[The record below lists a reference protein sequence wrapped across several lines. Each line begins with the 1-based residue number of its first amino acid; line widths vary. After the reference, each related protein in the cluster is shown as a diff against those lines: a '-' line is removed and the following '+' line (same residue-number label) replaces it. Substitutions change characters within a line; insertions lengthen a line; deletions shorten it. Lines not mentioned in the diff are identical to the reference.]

1 MITTERES
9 TVYARI
15 PLTVEWG
22 SLTDITETLVAA
34 EDDPDTRPSGWVAA
48 ILIENDTH
56 PLWRGQEEVAV
67 LIGPPEPDDERTAQL
82 RHSVGSVDSPK
93 TYQLWAAI
101 GTEDEWIV
109 DRVGVWEVT

>member
-22 SLTDITETLVAA
+22 TFTDITDTLVAA
-34 EDDPDTRPSGWVAA
+34 EDDPDTRPSGWVTA
-48 ILIENDTH
+48 LLVTSDDH
-56 PLWRGQEEVAV
+56 PLWRGQEEVLV
-67 LIGPPEPDDERTAQL
+67 LIGPPVEDDERSAQL
-82 RHSVGSVDSPK
+82 RHNVESGGSPK

-101 GTEDEWIV
+101 GTENEWIV
-109 DRVGVWEVT
+109 DRVGVWEVV